1 MYLIRKELVVRT
13 DFIECAYYY
22 QAKNA
27 CSWASKIAKVLGG
40 FMCFESVDDYKTWK
54 NQK

>member
-1 MYLIRKELVVRT
+1 MKT
-13 DFIECAYYY
+13 TFIETESRYK
-22 QAKNA
+22 AKKA
-27 CSWASKIAKVLGG
+27 CPWASRIAKVCGG